1 MKRRPLVLV
10 ILLPFFSLGFL
21 DAFALC
27 FFHNALDAPELAPA
41 YATIRCLDSAEQP
54 FLSVASPAQK
64 RIPLAGLEKG
74 TRGFHPEALSRE
86 AVRYGALT
94 ENRRAFHPPCLP
106 IYQFDTVYRI

>member
-27 FFHNALDAPELAPA
+27 FFHNALDAKELAPA
-41 YATIRCLDSAEQP
+41 YTTISCPDSAEQP

-64 RIPLAGLEKG
+64 RIPLAGLERG
-74 TRGFHPEALSRE
+74 TGNSHPEALSRE

-94 ENRRAFHPPCLP
+94 ENRRAFHSPFLP

>member
-1 MKRRPLVLV
+1 MLFL
-10 ILLPFFSLGFL
+10 FFSLGLL

-27 FFHNALDAPELAPA
+27 FFHNALDATELAPA
-41 YATIRCLDSAEQP
+41 YATIHCPDSAEQL

-64 RIPLAGLEKG
+64 RIPLARLGRG
-74 TRGFHPEALSRE
+74 TGNSHPEALTRE

-94 ENRRAFHPPCLP
+94 ENRRAFHPPSLP

>member
-10 ILLPFFSLGFL
+10 ILFLFFSLGLL

-27 FFHNALDAPELAPA
+27 FFHNALDAKELAPA
-41 YATIRCLDSAEQP
+41 YATIRCLDSAEHP
-54 FLSVASPAQK
+54 CLSVASPALK
-64 RIPLAGLEKG
+64 RIPLAGLERG
-74 TRGFHPEALSRE
+74 TGNSHPEALSRE

-94 ENRRAFHPPCLP
+94 ENRRAFHSPSLP